1 LTGQDAFKRRG
12 LFLASQIHWESGNF
26 LVAGGESL
34 GDSGSSFMT
43 SFPHAMIYEIKK
55 TGFSAQSKGQSR
67 RGRHSHPAARDP
79 AA

>member
-1 LTGQDAFKRRG
+1 
-12 LFLASQIHWESGNF
+12 
-26 LVAGGESL
+26 
-34 GDSGSSFMT
+34 MT

-67 RGRHSHPAARDP
+67 HGRHSHPAARDP